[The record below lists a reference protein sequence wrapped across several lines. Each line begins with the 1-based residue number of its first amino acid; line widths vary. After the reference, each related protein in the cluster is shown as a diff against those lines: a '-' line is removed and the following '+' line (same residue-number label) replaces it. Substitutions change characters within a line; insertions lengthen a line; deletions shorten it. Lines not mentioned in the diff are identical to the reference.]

1 MFTVFVV
8 VLLFILLGSNDN
20 PNFIKNG
27 LKGMSKEINMPY
39 ELSKVEGYA
48 KDIKLAPLNTT
59 IPPNTFHTSKE
70 LNLNINL
77 NDNDKTQTNGAIT
90 QADMNE
96 QIEQGNSQ
104 QGNNNTLTQATEG
117 DSTVPHNVHQIWV
130 GEKPIPRGIIVWRRL
145 CEKYGYKYYFW
156 NEANIRDF
164 HLANEKY
171 YLEFLN
177 GKNYQGAADVARY
190 EILSRHGGIYTD
202 ADILPVDLPI
212 FDYLPKTG
220 FAITPEH
227 QSKHITLSTGS
238 IFFGNS
244 FIVSSPKHSI
254 LQHIIKSL
262 PVNYENFRE
271 IGYIDPQLVTGPY
284 LLTSCVHGLYT
295 VIDKTWIL
303 VDEGN
308 KDHFHLTEFYLY
320 SS

>member
-1 MFTVFVV
+1 MFIVIVV
-8 VLLFILLGSNDN
+8 VLLVIMLGSNN
-20 PNFIKNG
+20 NSNFISNG
-27 LKGMSKEINMPY
+27 FGLSKEINMPY

-59 IPPNTFHTSKE
+59 MSVSTFNASKE
-70 LNLNINL
+70 LNVDIN
-77 NDNDKTQTNGAIT
+77 NQEVSNQEINNNSVTGTEQIAQENSQQVNNPATQTNNI
-90 QADMNE
+90 
-96 QIEQGNSQ
+96 
-104 QGNNNTLTQATEG
+104 TEG
-117 DSTVPHNVHQIWV
+117 NLVPHHIHQIWI
-130 GEKPIPRGIIVWRRL
+130 GEKRIPRGIIVWRRL

-156 NEANIRDF
+156 NEAKIRNF
-164 HLANEKY
+164 HLTNEKY

-190 EILSRHGGIYTD
+190 EILSRCGGLYVD

-254 LQHIIKSL
+254 LEHIIKSL
-262 PVNYENFRE
+262 PINYENFRE